1 MKYMMKNLRIE
12 KIKYIYL
19 KKNFKL
25 CLKNLYY
32 MNKYIFLFNYEEPR
46 LFCKKWMIAH

>member
-12 KIKYIYL
+12 KNKYIYL

-25 CLKNLYY
+25 CLKKLYY
-32 MNKYIFLFNYEEPR
+32 INIIILLFIKEEPK
-46 LFCKKWMIAH
+46 LLSKNG

>member
-32 MNKYIFLFNYEEPR
+32 INIIILLFIKEEPR
-46 LFCKKWMIAH
+46 LLSKNG